1 MDALAQQM
9 GITRQAYYQ
18 ALQRER
24 AREVAEERIL
34 SLVRLLRAEHPRMG
48 TRKLLHLL
56 RPMLLQEG
64 LSIGRDRLFA
74 LLRAHDLL
82 VPRRRSARRTTWG
95 GGRRYAN
102 HLAGRQ
108 ITAPNQAWVVD
119 ITYLRLEDGRFVYL
133 FVVMDLYSRAIVGWV
148 LGDTLEAR
156 HALQALRMALSQAGG
171 RVDGLIHHSDH
182 GVQYTSGP
190 YQALLA
196 EHGIVPSMGAVGN
209 AYENAHA
216 ERVLGTLKHEYGLDG
231 LWVSWAQAER
241 AVRQAIRL
249 YNTRRP
255 HSALGLAVPW
265 AVYLGQAKAPAVQ
278 VKEVQDCTHRMSQG

>member
-1 MDALAQQM
+1 MEALAQAL

-18 ALQRER
+18 ALKRQQ
-24 AREVAEERIL
+24 AREAAEERIL
-34 SLVRLLRAEHPRMG
+34 SLVRIIRAEQPRLG
-48 TRKLLHLL
+48 TRKVLHLL
-56 RPMLLQEG
+56 RPMLAQEG

-82 VPRRRSARRTTWG
+82 VPRQRSSRRTTWG
-95 GGRRYAN
+95 GRWRYAN
-102 HLAGRQ
+102 HLAGRR

-133 FVVMDLYSRAIVGWV
+133 FVVMDLYSRAIVGWA
-148 LGDTLEAR
+148 LGDTLEAH
-156 HALQALRMALSQAGG
+156 HALQALRMALRQTDGSVA
-171 RVDGLIHHSDH
+171 GLIHHSDH
-182 GVQYTSGP
+182 GVQYTSNP

-196 EHGIVPSMGAVGN
+196 EHGLVPSMGAVGN

-216 ERVLGTLKHEYGLDG
+216 ERVLGTLKQEYGVEG
-231 LWVSWAQAER
+231 PWASWEQAQQ

-249 YNTRRP
+249 YNTKRP

-265 AVYLGQAKAPAVQ
+265 AVYLGQATAPAVE
-278 VKEVQDCTHRMSQG
+278 VKEVQDCPHHQT